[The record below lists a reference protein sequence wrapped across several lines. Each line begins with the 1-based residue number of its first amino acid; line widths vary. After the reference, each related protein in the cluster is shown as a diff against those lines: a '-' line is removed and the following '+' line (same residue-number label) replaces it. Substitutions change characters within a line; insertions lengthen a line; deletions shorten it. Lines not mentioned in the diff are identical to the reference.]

1 MKLIS
6 QHKPLS
12 WELPGLTDSD
22 WEKLVVQILSKVAPD
37 GIILSL
43 DDFDPMGDQPRVT
56 LEVSRTLNE
65 VHVRLVPLRKEG
77 GVE

>member
-6 QHKPLS
+6 QHKPFS
-12 WELPGLTDSD
+12 WELPELQNPD
-22 WEKLVVQILSKVAPD
+22 WEKLVVQILRKVAPN
-37 GIILSL
+37 GVTLSL
-43 DDFDPMGDQPRVT
+43 NDLDSLGDPPRATV
-56 LEVSRTLNE
+56 EVSRTVNE